1 MAIWL
6 IKTFLINC
14 YSYSLINEMLF
25 LCLLPS
31 SKFLKKST
39 WQYYIVLWSWTVQTQ
54 VGYLSNVTHVDTS
67 IYVDLARMTA
77 TIHVQC
83 IFKNILSLGI
93 NVLKKKRNKGILIDG
108 GFSKI
113 LIPGPER
120 RDLLTF

>member
-1 MAIWL
+1 M
-6 IKTFLINC
+6 
-14 YSYSLINEMLF
+14 
-25 LCLLPS
+25 
-31 SKFLKKST
+31 
-39 WQYYIVLWSWTVQTQ
+39 LWSWTVQTP

-77 TIHVQC
+77 TIYVQC

-93 NVLKKKRNKGILIDG
+93 NVLKKKKRNKEILIDG

-113 LIPGPER
+113 LIPRPER

>member
-1 MAIWL
+1 MKCCFCAYYRAVNFKKINMTILYCAL
-6 IKTFLINC
+6 IMNSSNTSRVIIKC
-14 YSYSLINEMLF
+14 YTDTS
-25 LCLLPS
+25 
-31 SKFLKKST
+31 
-39 WQYYIVLWSWTVQTQ
+39 
-54 VGYLSNVTHVDTS
+54 TS

-93 NVLKKKRNKGILIDG
+93 NVLKKKRKKGILIDG

-113 LIPGPER
+113 LIPRPER

>member
-1 MAIWL
+1 MKCCFCAYYRAVNFKKINMTILYCAL
-6 IKTFLINC
+6 IMNSSNTSRVFIKC
-14 YSYSLINEMLF
+14 Y
-25 LCLLPS
+25 
-31 SKFLKKST
+31 T
-39 WQYYIVLWSWTVQTQ
+39 
-54 VGYLSNVTHVDTS
+54 DTS

-77 TIHVQC
+77 TIYVQC

>member
-1 MAIWL
+1 M
-6 IKTFLINC
+6 
-14 YSYSLINEMLF
+14 
-25 LCLLPS
+25 
-31 SKFLKKST
+31 
-39 WQYYIVLWSWTVQTQ
+39 LWSWTVQTP

-93 NVLKKKRNKGILIDG
+93 NVLKKKRKKGIPIDG

-113 LIPGPER
+113 LIPRPER

>member
-1 MAIWL
+1 M
-6 IKTFLINC
+6 
-14 YSYSLINEMLF
+14 
-25 LCLLPS
+25 
-31 SKFLKKST
+31 
-39 WQYYIVLWSWTVQTQ
+39 LWSWTVQTP

-77 TIHVQC
+77 TIYVQC
-83 IFKNILSLGI
+83 IFKNMLSLGI

-113 LIPGPER
+113 LIPRPER

>member
-1 MAIWL
+1 MKCGFCAYDRAINFKKITTTIIYCAL
-6 IKTFLINC
+6 IMNSSNTSRVFIKC
-14 YSYSLINEMLF
+14 Y
-25 LCLLPS
+25 
-31 SKFLKKST
+31 T
-39 WQYYIVLWSWTVQTQ
+39 
-54 VGYLSNVTHVDTS
+54 DTS

-77 TIHVQC
+77 TIHVQR

-93 NVLKKKRNKGILIDG
+93 NVLKKKRKKGILIDG

>member
-1 MAIWL
+1 MKCCFCAYYRAV
-6 IKTFLINC
+6 N
-14 YSYSLINEMLF
+14 
-25 LCLLPS
+25 
-31 SKFLKKST
+31 FLKINMTILYCALIMNS
-39 WQYYIVLWSWTVQTQ
+39 
-54 VGYLSNVTHVDTS
+54 SNTSRVFIKCYTDTS

-93 NVLKKKRNKGILIDG
+93 NVLKKKRKKGILIDG

-113 LIPGPER
+113 LIPRPER

>member
-1 MAIWL
+1 M
-6 IKTFLINC
+6 
-14 YSYSLINEMLF
+14 
-25 LCLLPS
+25 
-31 SKFLKKST
+31 
-39 WQYYIVLWSWTVQTQ
+39 LWSWTVQTP

-77 TIHVQC
+77 TIYMYVQC

-93 NVLKKKRNKGILIDG
+93 NVLKKEKRNKEILIDG

-113 LIPGPER
+113 LIPRPER